1 MDFLIT
7 GITGF
12 AGPHLANLLHKE
24 GHQVYGLIRRTNGM
38 ESDIRD
44 VVTDEVFN
52 SIKFLYSDLTNYRVL
67 RKIFET
73 TKNIK
78 HNRFI

>member
-1 MDFLIT
+1 
-7 GITGF
+7 
-12 AGPHLANLLHKE
+12 
-24 GHQVYGLIRRTNGM
+24 M

-67 RKIFET
+67 RKFLKLPNLMEF
-73 TKNIK
+73 
-78 HNRFI
+78 FI